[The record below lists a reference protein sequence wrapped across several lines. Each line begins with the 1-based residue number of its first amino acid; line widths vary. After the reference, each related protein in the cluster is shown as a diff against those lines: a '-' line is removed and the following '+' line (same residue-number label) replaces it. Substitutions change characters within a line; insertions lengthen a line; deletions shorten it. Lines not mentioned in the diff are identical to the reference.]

1 MSIFVA
7 LFRGLRL
14 GEAALFVASVA
25 LQARLCGSPRLPAA
39 RVEAAAEAAAA
50 ASDPPPGVE
59 SAPRPLAVARGGACA
74 AVLPCVAGLP
84 IASRLASVLGG
95 AVLSRAL
102 APACGVLTA
111 AHLALEGARWQLYG
125 LYAATATAA
134 VAERALGG
142 CSRPLLRVAA
152 GVVCACGTALTTL
165 ATLAFPWFKLL
176 PPSGPFR
183 RVQAPFGAL
192 SALAH
197 FDSPP
202 HTLRAFRS
210 PTRVGRLTRVWTDD
224 TRGAWV
230 TPDKARQ
237 QRCALTPF
245 KSKKTDLSCRRAR
258 RAACW
263 WTSGSQPPAATATL
277 WGTWSVC

>member
-25 LQARLCGSPRLPAA
+25 LQARLCGPPRLPAA
-39 RVEAAAEAAAA
+39 RVEAAAAKATAPP
-50 ASDPPPGVE
+50 SDPLPGVDP
-59 SAPRPLAVARGGACA
+59 APRPLSVARDGACVA
-74 AVLPCVAGLP
+74 ALPCVGGLAL
-84 IASRLASVLGG
+84 ASRLASVLGG
-95 AVLSRAL
+95 AVLSGAL

-134 VAERALGG
+134 VAERALGS

-152 GVVCACGTALTTL
+152 GLVCACGTALTTL

-183 RVQAPFGAL
+183 RVQAPSGAL
-192 SALAH
+192 
-197 FDSPP
+197 FG
-202 HTLRAFRS
+202 F
-210 PTRVGRLTRVWTDD
+210 
-224 TRGAWV
+224 
-230 TPDKARQ
+230 AR
-237 QRCALTPF
+237 F
-245 KSKKTDLSCRRAR
+245 
-258 RAACW
+258 
-263 WTSGSQPPAATATL
+263 
-277 WGTWSVC
+277 